1 MSLDAPSPNMDSPTS
16 MDTGSVFDDMDW
28 KLGQLFM
35 MGFVSD
41 PRGLNLILASAH

>member
-1 MSLDAPSPNMDSPTS
+1 

-35 MGFVSD
+35 MGFVSNLK
-41 PRGLNLILASAH
+41 GLSKLHSVHLNKNSNADSEYE